1 MNLDIRTPMGLM
13 FSLLGAVIAVF
24 GLISNS
30 NKELYAKSLN
40 ININL
45 WWGLIMVVFGISM
58 LALAFRA
65 GKAAANAPAQK
76 RENSDQAPA
85 QIGH

>member
-13 FSLLGAVIAVF
+13 FTLLGAVIAVF

-30 NKELYAKSLN
+30 NKDLYSKSLN

-45 WWGLIMVVFGISM
+45 WWGLVMVAFGLTM

-76 RENSDQAPA
+76 REDSDQAPA
-85 QIGH
+85 SVGH